1 MNSQSSAGAVR
12 QPKWLVVFLSWLIP
26 GYGFYV
32 HGFRKRAIFFFV
44 SLELTFFVGVALH
57 GLVLFPVFDWTKE
70 GFNVVSILTFL
81 TQMCNGLLGI
91 ISVIPDLVV
100 QFGQQNTDGTLSLA
114 RKVALFGY
122 NETHHWA
129 DLGSFYLLISGG
141 MNYFVL
147 ASTYDHFY
155 GRKAAGRVAMEA
167 RQRAEKEQ
175 AAAPAGEAA

>member
-1 MNSQSSAGAVR
+1 MVR

-32 HGFRKRAIFFFV
+32 HGFCKRAIFFFII
-44 SLELTFFVGVALH
+44 LELTFFIGVALH

-91 ISVIPDLVV
+91 ISVIPDLFV
-100 QFGQQNTDGTLSLA
+100 QLGQQNPDAA

-155 GRKAAGRVAMEA
+155 GRKAAGRAAMEA
-167 RQRAEKEQ
+167 RKRAEKEQ
-175 AAAPAGEAA
+175 AAAPAEEAA